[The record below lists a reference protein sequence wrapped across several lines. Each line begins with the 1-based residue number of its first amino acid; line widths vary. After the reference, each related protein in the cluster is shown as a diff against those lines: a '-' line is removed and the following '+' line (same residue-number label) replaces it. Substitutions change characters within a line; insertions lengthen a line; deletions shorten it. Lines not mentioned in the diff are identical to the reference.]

1 LKGFAAQ
8 ALLLTLISATASG
21 TMVFC
26 LAKITRQVHDIFVAQ
41 FLFQLV
47 GIPML
52 IVIAPIVPVGSIHGI
67 PGMALL
73 VGLGVLVTFAFTLYF
88 HSLKVGN
95 LAVIAPMQNAKVL
108 ITVTLAV
115 AFLNE
120 TISPLRG
127 FGIVA
132 VVAGVVLLAVQFKSG
147 IDRGKATLYRG
158 VVPALIASAGLA
170 FYQFFVA
177 ISDRLNSWYY
187 TSLVIRIVI
196 PITIALIFVMRGRAK
211 ELRTIFNAAPWRLI
225 TIAAF
230 LDVVGFSTFN
240 FALSRYDVS
249 YVSVIASASP
259 AVSVLLALIFLGE
272 KLERYQKVGFALAI
286 AGVAALNI

>member
-1 LKGFAAQ
+1 
-8 ALLLTLISATASG
+8 
-21 TMVFC
+21 MFC
-26 LAKITRQVHDIFVAQ
+26 LSKITRRIKDVFVAQ

-52 IVIAPIVPVGSIHGI
+52 LVIAPVVPVGSIHGI
-67 PGMALL
+67 EGFAFL
-73 VGLGVLVTFAFTLYF
+73 VGLGILVTFAFTLYF
-88 HSLKVGN
+88 HALQIGN
-95 LAVIAPMQNAKVL
+95 LAVIAPLQNAKVL
-108 ITVTLAV
+108 ITVALAV

-120 TISPLRG
+120 SISPLRG
-127 FGIVA
+127 VGTIA
-132 VVAGVVLLAVQFKSG
+132 VVCGVVLLAMNLKPG
-147 IDRGKATLYRG
+147 AGPGKASLYRG
-158 VVPALIASAGLA
+158 VVPGLVASVGLA

-196 PITIALIFVMRGRAK
+196 PIVIAVMFLVQGRRQQLKTAF
-211 ELRTIFNAAPWRLI
+211 RAAPWRLI
-225 TIAAF
+225 AAASF

-240 FALSRYDVS
+240 IAVSRYDVS

-259 AVSVLLALIFLGE
+259 VVSVVLALVFLGE
-272 KLERYQKVGFALAI
+272 KLERYQIAGFVLAV

>member
-1 LKGFAAQ
+1 LRGFVAQ

-26 LAKITRQVHDIFVAQ
+26 LAKITRQIKDIFVAQ
-41 FLFQLV
+41 FLFQLL

-52 IVIAPIVPVGSIHGI
+52 IIIAPIVPVGSIHGI
-67 PGMALL
+67 PGLVLL
-73 VGLGVLVTFAFTLYF
+73 IGLGVLVTFAFTLYF
-88 HSLKVGN
+88 HALRIGN
-95 LAVIAPMQNAKVL
+95 LAIIAPLQNAKVL
-108 ITVTLAV
+108 ITVALAV

-120 TISPLRG
+120 SISPLRG
-127 FGIVA
+127 VGTIA
-132 VVAGVVLLAVQFKSG
+132 VVCGVVMLAMNLRSG
-147 IDRGKATLYRG
+147 AGPGKAALYRG
-158 VVPALIASAGLA
+158 VVPGLVASVGLA

-196 PITIALIFVMRGRAK
+196 PIVIAIVFLVQGHQQQLKTAFK
-211 ELRTIFNAAPWRLI
+211 AAPWRLI
-225 TIAAF
+225 AVASF

-259 AVSVLLALIFLGE
+259 AVSVVLALVFLGE
-272 KLERYQKVGFALAI
+272 KLERYQIVGFVLAV
-286 AGVAALNI
+286 AGVAVLNI